1 MYQGSIDMAPNPLYV
16 FLKQQGY
23 WNYGKGKPS
32 HLFFDNGKAFVPDDM
47 IGMFNNYYANMIRG
61 GHEQYIIEQ
70 KTPVFR
76 FFMDLDITQEYD
88 HEVLMGIIVQCFKP
102 LVESYFQKPSDIIL
116 CSRPAK
122 KTETTFKTGLHI
134 IWESIYATKED
145 CIELRSMLVKEC
157 KTNHKGFLDW
167 NKTIDVT
174 VYKQCGLRMIGARKL
189 DDTTTYM
196 PSHIIH
202 PDDTVEVVED
212 AMEHFKSWVQRTSLR
227 YFGRKTRVGIPTSD
241 SSADIGF
248 EDEDVFLRSKNKDIE
263 HIPLRCI
270 QDSIPK
276 IFNLL
281 PNQYLLSQITGAFKI
296 PNKTKT
302 KDIYLLRCNSRYCMN
317 KGGEHKTNNVYFQV
331 NKDCVV
337 QRCFCQCQ
345 TFQGRKYGMCKDFKS
360 KAFKLTNELRHELF
374 GIPIV
379 DTRKSCLPAKHDPF
393 ADVLSSIR
401 GSIGLSC

>member
-1 MYQGSIDMAPNPLYV
+1 
-16 FLKQQGY
+16 
-23 WNYGKGKPS
+23 
-32 HLFFDNGKAFVPDDM
+32 
-47 IGMFNNYYANMIRG
+47 
-61 GHEQYIIEQ
+61 
-70 KTPVFR
+70 
-76 FFMDLDITQEYD
+76 
-88 HEVLMGIIVQCFKP
+88 
-102 LVESYFQKPSDIIL
+102 
-116 CSRPAK
+116 
-122 KTETTFKTGLHI
+122 
-134 IWESIYATKED
+134 
-145 CIELRSMLVKEC
+145 
-157 KTNHKGFLDW
+157 
-167 NKTIDVT
+167 
-174 VYKQCGLRMIGARKL
+174 
-189 DDTTTYM
+189 
-196 PSHIIH
+196 
-202 PDDTVEVVED
+202 
-212 AMEHFKSWVQRTSLR
+212 MEHFKSWVQRTSLR
-227 YFGRKTRVGIPTSD
+227 YFGRKTRIGIPTSD

-263 HIPLRCI
+263 HVPLRCI

-345 TFQGRKYGMCKDFKS
+345 TFQGRKYGMCRDFKS